1 MKTILTVA
9 TALVTGLFFSSSA
22 IAEDAK
28 PAEWLFVHTAQTA
41 EMTSATTLVMPVTRD
56 IFAFTDRPN
65 RMHGYMNAHE
75 FVSLWDEGEGDT
87 FKADPPNAVLT
98 WVDGDEMKEA
108 ELLIISAETVGHGR
122 EIAYEVKLEAGQA
135 PSGLLAVVS
144 LFVDDAHTKE
154 QAFWFTPMRDCTPAW
169 FRRYGGRT
177 KVSAALCDQYYPG
190 WRTKWGN

>member
-1 MKTILTVA
+1 MKTILTLA
-9 TALVTGLFFSSSA
+9 TALITGLLFSSSA

-41 EMTSATTLVMPVTRD
+41 EMTSATTLIMPVTRD

-98 WVDGDEMKEA
+98 WVDGDGEIKEA
-108 ELLIISAETVGHGR
+108 ELLIISAETITHGR
-122 EIAYEVKLEAGQA
+122 GISYEVKLEAGETPVGKIGFA
-135 PSGLLAVVS
+135 SF
-144 LFVDDAHTKE
+144 FVDSNAMMMVGGSCKLRGWFFAGLRA
-154 QAFWFTPMRDCTPAW
+154 AFGC
-169 FRRYGGRT
+169 
-177 KVSAALCDQYYPG
+177 
-190 WRTKWGN
+190 

>member
-1 MKTILTVA
+1 MRKILL
-9 TALVTGLFFSSSA
+9 ALVMAMGTQGVA
-22 IAEDAK
+22 AEDAAK

-108 ELLIISAETVGHGR
+108 EVLIIGAETVSHGR
-122 EIAYEVKLEAGQA
+122 EIAYEVKLEAG
-135 PSGLLAVVS
+135 
-144 LFVDDAHTKE
+144 D
-154 QAFWFTPMRDCTPAW
+154 TPVGKM
-169 FRRYGGRT
+169 G
-177 KVSAALCDQYYPG
+177 SASFFIDSVQLDRHFFCYFCNHKPKQG
-190 WRTKWGN
+190 

>member
-28 PAEWLFVHTAQTA
+28 PAEWLFVHTAQSA
-41 EMTSATTLVMPVTRD
+41 EMTSATTLVMPATRD

-65 RMHGYMNAHE
+65 RMHGYLNAHE

-108 ELLIISAETVGHGR
+108 EFSIVSAETVSHGR

-135 PSGLLAVVS
+135 PAGKVVYAS
-144 LFVDDAHTKE
+144 FFVDDFGVAVVKGACYRPHV
-154 QAFWFTPMRDCTPAW
+154 
-169 FRRYGGRT
+169 YGTCEGEH
-177 KVSAALCDQYYPG
+177 G
-190 WRTKWGN
+190 F

>member
-1 MKTILTVA
+1 MRKILL
-9 TALVTGLFFSSSA
+9 ALVMAMGTQGVA
-22 IAEDAK
+22 AEDAAK

-108 ELLIISAETVGHGR
+108 ELLILSAETVSHGR
-122 EIAYEVKLEAGQA
+122 EIAYEVKLEAGDTPA
-135 PSGLLAVVS
+135 DKLLGGS
-144 LFVDDAHTKE
+144 LFVDN
-154 QAFWFTPMRDCTPAW
+154 F
-169 FRRYGGRT
+169 Y
-177 KVSAALCDQYYPG
+177 LPG
-190 WRTKWGN
+190 NSFKFGFGVKAGAVGNK

>member
-9 TALVTGLFFSSSA
+9 TALITGLFFNSSA

-41 EMTSATTLVMPVTRD
+41 EMTSATTLVMPATRD

-75 FVSLWDEGEGDT
+75 LVSLWDEGEGDT

-108 ELLIISAETVGHGR
+108 ELLIISAETVSHGR

-135 PSGLLAVVS
+135 PVGKIFSPSFFIDSLAPPMCIADAATCLSIARRHSGYCGFS
-144 LFVDDAHTKE
+144 WSK
-154 QAFWFTPMRDCTPAW
+154 C
-169 FRRYGGRT
+169 
-177 KVSAALCDQYYPG
+177 
-190 WRTKWGN
+190 

>member
-9 TALVTGLFFSSSA
+9 TALITGLFFSSSA

-75 FVSLWDEGEGDT
+75 FVSLWDESEGDT

-108 ELLIISAETVGHGR
+108 EVLIIGAETVSHGR
-122 EIAYEVKLEAGQA
+122 GIAYQVKLEAGQA
-135 PSGLLAVVS
+135 PAGQVGSAS
-144 LFVDDAHTKE
+144 LFFDVIGC
-154 QAFWFTPMRDCTPAW
+154 FSIFS
-169 FRRYGGRT
+169 F
-177 KVSAALCDQYYPG
+177 LCL
-190 WRTKWGN
+190 

>member
-9 TALVTGLFFSSSA
+9 TALVTGLFFSSLA

-28 PAEWLFVHTAQTA
+28 PAEWLFVHTAQSA
-41 EMTSATTLVMPVTRD
+41 EMTSATTLVMPATRD

-65 RMHGYMNAHE
+65 RMHGYLNAHE

-108 ELLIISAETVGHGR
+108 ELLILSAETVSHGR
-122 EIAYEVKLEAGQA
+122 EIAYEVKLEAGDTPA
-135 PSGLLAVVS
+135 GKVGLAS
-144 LFVDDAHTKE
+144 LFVDSLSGWCYVPTGTVLALG
-154 QAFWFTPMRDCTPAW
+154 CPARL
-169 FRRYGGRT
+169 RRMVLGY
-177 KVSAALCDQYYPG
+177 VE
-190 WRTKWGN
+190 